1 MVRVRFNDPDNLAT
15 CENFF
20 RHAFPGQIERNGRV
34 LALTFHA
41 GSVAPVMQREVIE
54 RLLWAW
60 RVSHNVDRDDG
71 FVLVSEQTDSEID

>member
-1 MVRVRFNDPDNLAT
+1 VVSVRFNDPENLAS

-20 RHAFPGQIERNGRV
+20 RHVLPGEIERNGRI

-41 GSVAPVMQREVIE
+41 ANLARTAEREVIE

-60 RVSHNVDRDDG
+60 RVSNHIDTDDG
-71 FVLVSEQTDSEID
+71 FVLPSEQTGSEIV